1 MLKEVEEAVRESE
14 QALPAAT
21 VSCVYCVSRGKIH
34 RRQSLDLLT
43 APMPMPISIH
53 ICASQRT
60 APMHPRSQHLPH
72 ADAWASV
79 LAATPTPLFL
89 LAITQM
95 HAPEQL
101 RPSMEARRQEEEAPK
116 GRARVGARGGG
127 HQSPPNATGRGCAS
141 RQAAGER
148 GAGLAAQTHR
158 ARRVQ
163 HGQTPCSRPRQCP
176 SCLLQ
181 ARAAST
187 SGHACGRAPTAT
199 PTALGACE
207 LAAFK
212 RASLGL
218 QNCTSRSGDTEQ
230 SNHPATGSPRVAL
243 PRDRTSRSP
252 VVT

>member
-1 MLKEVEEAVRESE
+1 
-14 QALPAAT
+14 
-21 VSCVYCVSRGKIH
+21 
-34 RRQSLDLLT
+34 
-43 APMPMPISIH
+43 MPISIH

-163 HGQTPCSRPRQCP
+163 HGQTPCSRPRRSARVA
-176 SCLLQ
+176 SCRPELPPPLG
-181 ARAAST
+181 T
-187 SGHACGRAPTAT
+187 PTTAT

-207 LAAFK
+207 PAAFK

-243 PRDRTSRSP
+243 PRDRTSGSP